1 MVLLWYYYGI
11 IIEGKVAEEVTH
23 SISILLMITKK
34 KDKHHKML
42 VEYVNFVLYL
52 QINLVCKRLHKL
64 PLQHK

>member
-1 MVLLWYYYGI
+1 MN
-11 IIEGKVAEEVTH
+11 T
-23 SISILLMITKK
+23 K